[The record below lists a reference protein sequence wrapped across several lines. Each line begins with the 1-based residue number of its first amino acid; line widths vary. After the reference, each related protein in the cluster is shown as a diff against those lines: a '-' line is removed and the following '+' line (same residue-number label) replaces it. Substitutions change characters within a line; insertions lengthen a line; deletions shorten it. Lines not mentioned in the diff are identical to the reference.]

1 MTVGLARFP
10 FKNIRGERPLITIVT
25 RADSRTAVLDYLY
38 SRGRSLRGLLKTI
51 AYESLFGK
59 RRLKTRAVIFADLER
74 LDAAALHRAA
84 GIKARLDEAGV
95 PTLNDPARSMRRY
108 QLLRFLHDAGINPFN
123 VYSAA
128 EPRPA
133 VRFPVFLREAG
144 EHSGAASKLFNTREE
159 LNAALA
165 RMEEIG
171 LRRDTHLI
179 VEYQDTRSTEGYFR
193 KYGAFRIGDRIVPRH
208 LLFSPDWEIKN
219 GGRGFTPAQAKEEW
233 NYVRDNPHAEA
244 LMKTFDMA
252 AIEYG
257 RIDYSFQGGR
267 PVIWEIN
274 TNPLLGTAAIAA
286 PELRGRQQQC
296 FLSNITEAFQDF
308 GDRPAT
314 AAKIAGDHRLIEI
327 PLLIKKWA
335 ICRFPRAR
343 PALTR
348 LGKRWRPLLERLGL
362 PEIDRSKKL

>member
-1 MTVGLARFP
+1 M
-10 FKNIRGERPLITIVT
+10 ITIVT
-25 RADSRTAVLDYLY
+25 RADSRTAILDYLY
-38 SRGRSLRGLLKTI
+38 SRGRSLRGLLKTV

-59 RRLKTRAVIFADLER
+59 RRLKARAVIFADLER

-108 QLLRFLHDAGINPFN
+108 QLLRFLHDAGENPFN

-128 EPRPA
+128 EPRPS

-144 EHSGAASKLFNTREE
+144 EHSGAVSKLFNTRKE
-159 LNAALA
+159 LNAALS

-171 LRRDTHLI
+171 RRRDTHLI
-179 VEYQDTRSTEGYFR
+179 VEYQDTSSTDGYFR
-193 KYGAFRIGDRIVPRH
+193 KYGAFRIGDRIIPRH
-208 LLFSPDWEIKN
+208 LLFAPEWEIKN

-233 NYVRDNPHAEA
+233 NYVRDNPHLEA
-244 LMKTFDMA
+244 LMRIFDTA

-257 RIDYSFQGGR
+257 RIDYSLQGDR

-274 TNPLLGTAAIAA
+274 TNPLLGNAVIAA
-286 PELRGRQQQC
+286 PELRGRQQQH
-296 FLSNITEAFQDF
+296 FLNSITEAFRVL
-308 GDRPAT
+308 GERPAI
-314 AAKIAGDHRLIEI
+314 AVKIAGGRRLIET
-327 PLLIKKWA
+327 PLLIKRWA
-335 ICRFPRAR
+335 MSRFPRGR
-343 PALTR
+343 PALIR